1 MRNQMLAGF
10 TAILVGVCGMAQAKV
25 STEEADRLGK
35 DLTPVGGVKSGN
47 PS

>member
-1 MRNQMLAGF
+1 M
-10 TAILVGVCGMAQAKV
+10 GVCGMAQAKV
-25 STEEADRLGK
+25 SAEQANRLGK